1 MSFNSWQFLI
11 FLSLVVL
18 VYWLL
23 PHRARWAMLL
33 VASYIFYMSWNVW
46 LIVLIMITT
55 VTAYGFAIGIE
66 GPRSVRLKKL
76 FLAITLIICLGLLVF
91 FKYINF
97 LIESV
102 VGVIRLFNAE
112 QDDIAL
118 NILLPV
124 GISFYTFQTL
134 SYVIDVYRGDYK
146 SERHFGYF
154 ALYVSYFPQL
164 VAGPIEKPQT
174 LLPQLRR
181 EHKFNEEDM
190 LEGGRWLLSGF
201 FRKCVVAGFCGIFVN
216 RVYVDLGSSSGLA
229 VLVASALFLIQIYN
243 DFAGYS
249 EIAMGSARLM
259 GVKLSKNFDKPLT
272 STSYTEFFRRW
283 HITLN
288 QWFTQ
293 YVYIPLGGNR
303 KGTVAALRATRCP
316 KTVLLAVAL
325 GAAGALVALT
335 DPHSGVKDFIGGCGV
350 DIKSEFYITNEALSG
365 DIGEREGWQLI
376 SGGRAVDIP
385 FDEAAAADGVPFGA
399 ADDPFMIIFTSGST
413 GRSKA
418 VVLSHKN
425 CVANPV
431 DAMPLFGQN
440 AGDTA
445 IALLPLDHVF
455 GFAVPACA
463 TFCGHSVV
471 FPRRLDT
478 EGVLGCIEKY
488 NISVIYAVPSF
499 FLGLLSGGAH
509 RRYRLSSLRLGLMA
523 GAPFTADQLRY
534 IEGELGLKLMPGYGM
549 SECVGISTM
558 SYGASVEERATG
570 VGRLYPMTEIRFTEG
585 GEICVR
591 GATLMLGY
599 YNDEAA
605 TAEAIDKDGY
615 LHTGDLGYIDGE
627 GFLHVNGRIKDII
640 IRNGNNLSAV
650 EIERKILSL
659 PQVRDVCVVGMPDDK
674 EGEVPCAVIVGRAS
688 ELSAALTKIEV
699 PQRVIYADKI
709 PLTSSGKPDKQA
721 VKKMFAV

>member
-1 MSFNSWQFLI
+1 MLI
-11 FLSLVVL
+11 
-18 VYWLL
+18 
-23 PHRARWAMLL
+23 PQEKIRQCG
-33 VASYIFYMSWNVW
+33 
-46 LIVLIMITT
+46 
-55 VTAYGFAIGIE
+55 VTLYGY
-66 GPRSVRLKKL
+66 LKR
-76 FLAITLIICLGLLVF
+76 
-91 FKYINF
+91 Y
-97 LIESV
+97 
-102 VGVIRLFNAE
+102 AE
-112 QDDIAL
+112 E
-118 NILLPV
+118 N
-124 GISFYTFQTL
+124 
-134 SYVIDVYRGDYK
+134 
-146 SERHFGYF
+146 
-154 ALYVSYFPQL
+154 
-164 VAGPIEKPQT
+164 
-174 LLPQLRR
+174 
-181 EHKFNEEDM
+181 
-190 LEGGRWLLSGF
+190 GGREYLVTEEESITYGRAFGMVNGLVELFRASGI
-201 FRKCVVAGFCGIFVN
+201 G
-216 RVYVDLGSSSGLA
+216 
-229 VLVASALFLIQIYN
+229 
-243 DFAGYS
+243 
-249 EIAMGSARLM
+249 
-259 GVKLSKNFDKPLT
+259 
-272 STSYTEFFRRW
+272 
-283 HITLN
+283 
-288 QWFTQ
+288 
-293 YVYIPLGGNR
+293 

-335 DPHSGVKDFIGGCGV
+335 DPHSGVKDFIGG
-350 DIKSEFYITNEALSG
+350 
-365 DIGEREGWQLI
+365 
-376 SGGRAVDIP
+376 RAVDIP
-385 FDEAAAADGVPFGA
+385 FDEAAAAEGVPFGA

-499 FLGLLSGGAH
+499 FLGLLSGGAY

-599 YNDEAA
+599 YNDDAA